1 MEHKIISTYI
11 NSSGE
16 IDWSLSPTINIY
28 DISNMTQIIT
38 AWIMAY
44 NTTIKAYIYI
54 LTNYDNNK
62 EYRFIIDFWVDIDN
76 RYITWNIIDT
86 AAEVRV
92 GLTPELNLINTN
104 LDKKISDI
112 RIKSW
117 IIKQES
123 VQQDL
128 VTWIETKLNKHLENV
143 DKNISKINDTYKSDI
158 DLLRT
163 DILSMKDSIQVPQIN
178 IDTSSIENSISIL
191 LNNDIWFK
199 KSVDKLLTIQDVLK
213 EFKWLIEWSWNS
225 KEIMDSYD
233 KISEQIKQINIS
245 NWDYIEKSSN
255 SISDNTI
262 NAINGSLQ
270 EYKSYL
276 NNILKLFDKMKIED
290 SVLNDIKELLKN
302 DSWFEK
308 NLELAWRKLDTI
320 LYYINK

>member
-16 IDWSLSPTINIY
+16 IDWSLSPIINIY